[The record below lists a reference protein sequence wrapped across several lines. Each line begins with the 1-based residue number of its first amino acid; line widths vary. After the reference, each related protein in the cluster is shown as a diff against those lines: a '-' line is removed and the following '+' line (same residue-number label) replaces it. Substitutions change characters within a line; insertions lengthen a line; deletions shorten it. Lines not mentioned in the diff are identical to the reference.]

1 MIDGYTIF
9 ISYLL
14 APTTGTTYSGFSQAI
29 HCNYINSLV
38 INTVTP
44 EIYEVN
50 FRFSSAQDF
59 KFLSNFSNGTGFT
72 AYKIYAL
79 VQEVSGITSDITPIA
94 NNWKIVDFTPQITG
108 HVLGVPLTAAELAG
122 RNFKIYLSGYTG
134 YTTYALNYLNYPTS
148 GSTDDSKL
156 CFGDEIYF
164 FGNVTTDIHAD
175 VYTTD
180 ISIVLPQN
188 QFNSSTNPT
197 WIQASQPPVAIS
209 EIGIYDSN
217 HNLVAIGKL
226 NDPITKDS
234 TISRT
239 IAFELDF

>member
-9 ISYLL
+9 VSYLL
-14 APTTGTTYSGFSQAI
+14 APTTGATYSGFSQAI

-50 FRFSSAQDF
+50 FRFSNALKDF
-59 KFLSNFSNGTGFT
+59 KFLGNISGGTGYS
-72 AYKIYAL
+72 AHKIYAL
-79 VQEVSGITSDITPIA
+79 VQLVSGITSNIKPIA
-94 NNWKIVDFTPQITG
+94 GNWKIINITPLT
-108 HVLGVPLTAAELAG
+108 HVPGNPLTAAELNG
-122 RNFKIYLSGYTG
+122 NFKIYMSGYTG

-148 GSTDDSKL
+148 GTTDDSKL

-164 FGNVTTDIHAD
+164 FGNVTADIHAD

-180 ISIVLPQN
+180 ISIILPQN
-188 QFNSSTNPT
+188 QYNSTTNPT
-197 WIQASQPPVAIS
+197 WDGASSVAIS

>member
-9 ISYLL
+9 VSYLL
-14 APTTGTTYSGFSQAI
+14 APTTGATYSGFSQAI

-50 FRFSSAQDF
+50 FRFSNALKDF
-59 KFLSNFSNGTGFT
+59 KFLSDFLSGTGYT

-79 VQEVSGITSDITPIA
+79 VQLVSGITSDIKPIA
-94 NNWKIVDFTPQITG
+94 GNWKIINITPATHIPG
-108 HVLGVPLTAAELAG
+108 NPLTAAELNG
-122 RNFKIYLSGYTG
+122 NFKIYMSGYTG
-134 YTTYALNYLNYPTS
+134 YTTYALNYLKYPKN
-148 GSTDDSKL
+148 GNTDEL

-180 ISIVLPQN
+180 ISIILPQN
-188 QFNSSTNPT
+188 QYNSSTNPT
-197 WIQASQPPVAIS
+197 WIQASQPSVAIS

-217 HNLVAIGKL
+217 YNLVAIGKL
-226 NDPITKDS
+226 NRPITKDS